1 MKKRVAVNYI
11 PGSNNDREQN
21 NTNGIINPND
31 SKWTT
36 SNSDV
41 AIRMPGSSTIEKSG
55 CTEDVR
61 MGEENG
67 IDSIYLRL
75 RTLEEQVGSIITD
88 KKYSLISV

>member
-1 MKKRVAVNYI
+1 MVNVELTNLIYCKEKIIVVLTNRFVA
-11 PGSNNDREQN
+11 Q
-21 NTNGIINPND
+21 
-31 SKWTT
+31 
-36 SNSDV
+36 
-41 AIRMPGSSTIEKSG
+41 TIDKSACCTEKTIDKSG

>member
-1 MKKRVAVNYI
+1 M
-11 PGSNNDREQN
+11 S
-21 NTNGIINPND
+21 
-31 SKWTT
+31 
-36 SNSDV
+36 
-41 AIRMPGSSTIEKSG
+41 GSSTIDKSG

-67 IDSIYLRL
+67 IDAIYMRL

>member
-1 MKKRVAVNYI
+1 M

-21 NTNGIINPND
+21 NTNGILDPNAA
-31 SKWTT
+31 KWTN
-36 SNSDV
+36 SHSDV
-41 AIRMPGSSTIEKSG
+41 AITMSGSSTIDKSG

-67 IDSIYLRL
+67 IDAIYMRL